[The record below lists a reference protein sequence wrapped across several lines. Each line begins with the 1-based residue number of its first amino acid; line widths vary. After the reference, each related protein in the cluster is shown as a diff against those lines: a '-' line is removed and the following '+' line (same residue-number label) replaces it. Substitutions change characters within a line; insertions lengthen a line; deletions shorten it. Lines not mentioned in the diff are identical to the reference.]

1 MANPRVFMDIS
12 IGGYLEGRLVIEL
25 FADVVPKT
33 AENFRALCTGEKG
46 IGTVTGLPLHY
57 KGSPFHRVIKGFMI
71 QGGDFSN
78 RDGTGGESIYGHTF
92 GDENF
97 NLKHEKKG
105 FLSMANAGPNMNGS
119 QFFITTVRTHHLDGK
134 HVVFGKVVKGM
145 GVLRS
150 IEHQPTNEQD
160 CPLKE
165 VLIEDC
171 GEIAEGAD
179 DGVAGFSQD
188 GDKYPDWPTDLDE
201 QPEDSEWWMTAVA
214 SARAFGNDFFKK
226 GDHRTALK
234 KYRKSLRY
242 LDVCWEKGELD
253 EDRSNALRKI
263 KSVILTNSAACKLKL
278 GDAQGA
284 LADCEYAMQSGVENV
299 KALFRQGQ
307 AQLALNDLDGALW
320 SLTNASQLEP
330 NDVGIKKE
338 LAAVRKKIAERD
350 DKEKKAY
357 ARMFS

>member
-1 MANPRVFMDIS
+1 MDIS

-179 DGVAGFSQD
+179 DGVAGMSSYVSKINDSQD
-188 GDKYPDWPTDLDE
+188 
-201 QPEDSEWWMTAVA
+201 
-214 SARAFGNDFFKK
+214 
-226 GDHRTALK
+226 AL
-234 KYRKSLRY
+234 
-242 LDVCWEKGELD
+242 
-253 EDRSNALRKI
+253 
-263 KSVILTNSAACKLKL
+263 
-278 GDAQGA
+278 
-284 LADCEYAMQSGVENV
+284 
-299 KALFRQGQ
+299 
-307 AQLALNDLDGALW
+307 
-320 SLTNASQLEP
+320 
-330 NDVGIKKE
+330 
-338 LAAVRKKIAERD
+338 
-350 DKEKKAY
+350 
-357 ARMFS
+357 